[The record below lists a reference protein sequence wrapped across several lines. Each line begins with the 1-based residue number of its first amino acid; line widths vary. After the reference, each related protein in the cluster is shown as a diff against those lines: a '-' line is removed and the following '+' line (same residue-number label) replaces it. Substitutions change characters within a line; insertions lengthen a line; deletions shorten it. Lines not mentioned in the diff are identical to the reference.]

1 MIGITL
7 PAETLYAS
15 RPTFGDV
22 LISDSAGRKVLYLID
37 GTMPRRESALRSH
50 ELRTALEPT
59 ATRITLTTGTK
70 SLLKGVTFETPP
82 GLEFI
87 KAVQVEGSHDSA
99 QWRQLATD
107 KPILKMTGGAENL
120 GVSFPAGIWEFL
132 RLTIDDS
139 RTAPVPFTGVQLQVA

>member
-82 GLEFI
+82 CLEFI
-87 KAVQVEGSHDSA
+87 KAAQVKGSYYRA
-99 QWRQLATD
+99 KCRRLATD
-107 KPILKMTGGAENL
+107 KPIHKI
-120 GVSFPAGIWEFL
+120 AGL
-132 RLTIDDS
+132 
-139 RTAPVPFTGVQLQVA
+139 A